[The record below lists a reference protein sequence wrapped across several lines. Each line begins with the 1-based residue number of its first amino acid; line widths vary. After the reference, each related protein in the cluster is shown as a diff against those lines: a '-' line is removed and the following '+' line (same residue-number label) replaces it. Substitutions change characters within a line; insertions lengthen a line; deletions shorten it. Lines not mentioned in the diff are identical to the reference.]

1 MTSVRAVPCTE
12 EFQPFSC
19 PPARL
24 AAPSCTP
31 TLMEPTWAGGLHH
44 SGNEPGSLELVKI
57 GNTEGLGEVL
67 LSLCTFLTSIII
79 IIMCLSGR
87 KGTDQLPLSK
97 KIPASFRPL
106 NSELLKRSFL
116 QHSFSQPAW
125 LQGWQVGLHVARGIP
140 QLRLFPGSKQ

>member
-12 EFQPFSC
+12 GV
-19 PPARL
+19 PAL
-24 AAPSCTP
+24 LLSPSTP

-44 SGNEPGSLELVKI
+44 SGNEPGLLELVKI
-57 GNTEGLGEVL
+57 GSTEGLGEVL

-79 IIMCLSGR
+79 MSLSGHKR
-87 KGTDQLPLSK
+87 TDQLLLSK

-106 NSELLKRSFL
+106 NGELLKRSFL